1 MSDETQDLRAEV
13 ATLRAETDQLRDSV
27 RRMSE
32 AEAKFRG
39 LLESAPDAII
49 IVDQSGTIAIVNTQ
63 AAVMFGYT
71 REEFVG
77 QPIELLV
84 PTRLGEL
91 HRRHRDGYIG
101 NPHTRPMGTHM
112 MDLLARRK
120 DGSEFPTEISLS
132 PLHTEGGVLITAVV
146 RDITE
151 RKRAVEEEQHRMVE
165 RVSAAEAAM
174 LQSARLAAVGKLA
187 ASIAHEINNPLYAAR
202 NCLYLLEEDLPPAQR
217 EGPYMQMAR
226 DQLARIAGIIERM
239 RDFYRPMRG
248 DMAAHDLNQLIEE
261 TLALVG
267 FNMRHTTIAMQFT
280 PDRALPPV
288 VCNGDQL
295 RQVFLNLSLNAIE
308 AMNDGGTL
316 AVRTLAQGSFA
327 VIEIA
332 DTGIGLAPELKE
344 RIFEPFFTNKP
355 SGTGLGLPLS
365 AHIVTQHGGTIE
377 VESAEGVGTTFRV
390 VLPYEP
396 S

>member
-1 MSDETQDLRAEV
+1 MSETTQDLRAEV
-13 ATLRAETDQLRDSV
+13 VALRAEADRLRESV
-27 RRMSE
+27 WRMSV

-49 IVDQSGTIAIVNTQ
+49 IVDASGTIVIVNSQ
-63 AAVMFGYT
+63 ATLMFGYSH
-71 REEFVG
+71 EEFVG

-84 PTRLGEL
+84 PTRLTEI
-91 HRRHRDGYIG
+91 HHRHRDGYIG
-101 NPHTRPMGTHM
+101 NPHTRPMGSNR
-112 MDLLARRK
+112 DLLARRK

-132 PLHTEGGVLITAVV
+132 PLHTEDGVLITAVV
-146 RDITE
+146 RDVTE
-151 RKRAVEEEQHRMVE
+151 RKRAAEEEQHRMVE

-202 NCLYLLEEDLPPAQR
+202 NCLYLLEEDLPPEVR
-217 EGPYMQMAR
+217 ESPYMQMAR
-226 DQLARIAGIIERM
+226 DQLGRIAGIIERM

-248 DMAAHDLNQLIEE
+248 DMAPHDLNQVIEE

-267 FNMRHTTIAMQFT
+267 FNMRHTTISMQFT
-280 PDRALPPV
+280 PDRHLPPV

-316 AVRTLAQGSFA
+316 AVRTEAQGSVA
-327 VIEIA
+327 VIEIT
-332 DTGIGLAPELKE
+332 DTGIGLAPEIKE

-365 AHIVTQHGGTIE
+365 AHIVTQHGGKIE
-377 VESAEGVGTTFRV
+377 VESAEGVGTTFRI
-390 VLPYEP
+390 VLPYQP